1 MSKLNAMLGA
11 KSLKPATLPLP
22 IDRAKHGGEG
32 DEKSPLIGDW
42 EVNTLAVKVKGVA
55 GEEGLIRLLYA
66 TKPDLIAALSHLTDV
81 YIVHRDMVAQGDE
94 ASGWKVSTARV
105 AEIDARGCLRWGV
118 GAPPEDAFKG
128 SRKWRGDGAEGIVYR
143 AITCDSIFLDKHA
156 AHRGAETVL

>member
-66 TKPDLIAALSHLTDV
+66 TKPDLIAALGHLADM
-81 YIVHRDMVAQGDE
+81 YIVHQDMVAQGDDS
-94 ASGWKVSTARV
+94 SGWKVSMARV
-105 AEIDARGCLRWGV
+105 VEIDRRGGLGWGIGV
-118 GAPPEDAFKG
+118 PPEDAFKG
-128 SRKWRGDGAEGIVYR
+128 GRQWRSEGAEGVVYR
-143 AITCDSIFLDKHA
+143 TITFCSIFLNKHA
-156 AHRGAETVL
+156 AHR